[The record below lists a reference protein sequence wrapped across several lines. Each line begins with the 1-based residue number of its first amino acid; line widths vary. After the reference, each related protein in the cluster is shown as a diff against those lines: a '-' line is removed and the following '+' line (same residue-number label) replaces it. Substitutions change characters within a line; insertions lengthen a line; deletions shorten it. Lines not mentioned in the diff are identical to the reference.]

1 MRSVLQPVEIEKT
14 TRDLERFV
22 AEFGDVVV
30 PDRIPRWLW
39 GGHRGTTVPG
49 IRIAKAVAAV
59 SAKAPSSSS
68 AGAAEVAEPRPLSS
82 LFEPL
87 LEVDAQET
95 DDALGPASQTAEGDS
110 AGVNGSNG
118 GAAGSDLGDSNI
130 HEGSINGDGNG
141 SSNGDGS
148 GKNGT
153 SDDGVG
159 DGDGGMS
166 GNGDS
171 RPPHPSSS
179 SLVAPLASAPA
190 ASSSS
195 SSFAPSSSSS
205 ASADV
210 PESDRMLG
218 LGPGALK
225 ALQLL
230 RSHSRTPV
238 LRYEF
243 IPDSNQRYTG
253 SALSAS
259 RMGCTVGDHP
269 LLRELVPVAPA
280 TVFLL
285 AHHAP
290 THSLVILLPPP
301 FFPRSG
307 SPRVAPV
314 ARHGRALS
322 QRSGGTVVPPLIT
335 GPIQRSRRAAA
346 GRPRRWEW
354 RR

>member
-1 MRSVLQPVEIEKT
+1 MRSVLQPVEVEKT

-49 IRIAKAVAAV
+49 IRIVKSVVAV

-68 AGAAEVAEPRPLSS
+68 AGAAEVAEQRSLSS

-87 LEVDAQET
+87 LEVDVQET
-95 DDALGPASQTAEGDS
+95 DDAFGPASQAAEGDS
-110 AGVNGSNG
+110 AGVNSSNG
-118 GAAGSDLGDSNI
+118 GAPGGEVNDGNNVN
-130 HEGSINGDGNG
+130 GGNNGDGNG

-148 GKNGT
+148 GKNGN

-171 RPPHPSSS
+171 RTPQPSSS

-195 SSFAPSSSSS
+195 SSSSASSSSS
-205 ASADV
+205 SSSSADV

-269 LLRELVPVAPA
+269 LLRELGPVAPA
-280 TVFLL
+280 EVFPLS
-285 AHHAP
+285 HHAP
-290 THSLVILLPPP
+290 THSPLLLLPPS
-301 FFPRSG
+301 FFRHSG

-314 ARHGRALS
+314 ARHGRSLS
-322 QRSGGTVVPPLIT
+322 QRSGGTLVPPLIT
-335 GPIQRSRRAAA
+335 GPVQRSRRAAA
-346 GRPRRWEW
+346 GRLRRW
-354 RR
+354 